1 MTDLLLVA
9 ADLVAITLLA
19 YGSYFTRHGRRDML
33 LAYMGL
39 NVGVLA
45 VSTVLVGSAIGL
57 GLGLGLFGVLSI
69 IRLRSSEISQ
79 EEVAYYFASLALGLI
94 FGLAPEPLWLAP
106 ALGALILVVVW
117 AVDHSPV
124 HARSRRQ
131 VVTLDRV
138 ITDEHALRAH
148 LETLVGGTV
157 RSAVVQS
164 TDLVRDAMVVD
175 LRYELPERTS
185 GVTGAPGPRPAADLV
200 VPAGATR

>member
-1 MTDLLLVA
+1 MTDLLLIA
-9 ADLVAITLLA
+9 GDLVAITLLA
-19 YGSYFTRHGRRDML
+19 YGSYFRKHGRRDML

-45 VSTVLVGSAIGL
+45 VSTVLVGSAVGL

-94 FGLAPEPLWLAP
+94 FGLAPTPAWLAP
-106 ALGALILVVVW
+106 ALGALIIGVVW
-117 AVDHSPV
+117 VVDHSPA
-124 HARSRRQ
+124 HARARRQ
-131 VVTLDRV
+131 VVILDRV
-138 ITDEHALRAH
+138 ITDEQDLHAH
-148 LETLVGGTV
+148 LETLLGANV

-175 LRYELPERTS
+175 VRYELP
-185 GVTGAPGPRPAADLV
+185 VPAPRPAHEAPLTGLR
-200 VPAGATR
+200 VPAGAVR

>member
-1 MTDLLLVA
+1 MTDLLLIA
-9 ADLVAITLLA
+9 GDLVAITLLA
-19 YGSYFTRHGRRDML
+19 YGSYFRKHGRRDML

-45 VSTVLVGSAIGL
+45 VSTVLVGSAVGL

-94 FGLAPEPLWLAP
+94 FGLAPNPAWLAP
-106 ALGALILVVVW
+106 ALGALIIGVVW
-117 AVDHSPV
+117 VVDHSPA
-124 HARSRRQ
+124 HARARRQ

-138 ITDEHALRAH
+138 ITDEQDLRAH
-148 LETLVGGTV
+148 LETLLGGTM

-164 TDLVRDAMVVD
+164 TDLVRDAMVIDV
-175 LRYELPERTS
+175 RYELPASAPRAALAAP
-185 GVTGAPGPRPAADLV
+185 VTGQRVAAV
-200 VPAGATR
+200 R